1 MMNIVGRMKLPE
13 SFSVRV
19 AGAEEEP
26 EGLLTKSRRKW
37 DMKEYVKHAGSLSD
51 NVHGLR
57 SSRRKALKS
66 KACSRYRD
74 WIESVEPHRAL
85 NARPHSH
92 HSVQRKIDKMRNGGM
107 ATGNLSGIIHI

>member
-1 MMNIVGRMKLPE
+1 MKLPE

-19 AGAEEEP
+19 AGAEEP

-37 DMKEYVKHAGSLSD
+37 DMKEYVRHAGSLSD

-57 SSRRKALKS
+57 SSRRDEKFPKS

-74 WIESVEPHRAL
+74 WIESVVPHSAL

-92 HSVQRKIDKMRNGGM
+92 HSVQRKIDK
-107 ATGNLSGIIHI
+107 I

>member
-1 MMNIVGRMKLPE
+1 MNIVGRMKLPE

-57 SSRRKALKS
+57 SSRRKVS
-66 KACSRYRD
+66 KKQSMFKIQGLA
-74 WIESVEPHRAL
+74 ESVVPHNAP
-85 NARPHSH
+85 NARPHRVH
-92 HSVQRKIDKMRNGGM
+92 RKRNK
-107 ATGNLSGIIHI
+107 I